1 VAPNGQLDV
10 LVVGFVLFLLEIVHT
25 RSTNCLGAVVG
36 GLVAD
41 DAEIGQLTADAAVAP
56 TLLCVREPP
65 CRKLDPLVT
74 LMVGLNVGIVEVVQP
89 LFAPTD
95 HQPRPSHKTL
105 AVVLP

>member
-10 LVVGFVLFLLEIVHT
+10 SVVGRVSFLLEVVHT

-36 GLVAD
+36 GWVAD

-56 TLLCVREPP
+56 TVVCTRPP

-74 LMVGLNVGIVEVVQP
+74 LMIGLNVGIVEVVQP
-89 LFAPTD
+89 IFAPPD
-95 HQPRPSHKTL
+95 HQPRPSRKTL